1 MFFPIFAIDV
11 VVNNQDLKSEDMFP
25 VFFESWADF
34 SIFLINSVYLI
45 TIVGA
50 ILVVVLD
57 NRNPV
62 KTISWILVLI
72 FLPYV
77 GLILYIFFGQR
88 YRKQKIIARKSI
100 RSIENNPAYLY
111 EELNPTQFPKSCT
124 SIIQLLRKNNY
135 HPVFSGNDVRLI
147 TDGTAKFEMLFEDIN
162 NARKHIHIEYYIFDQ
177 SKIGHKLQALLIK
190 KAKEGV
196 EVRVIFDDIGSWKT
210 KNKFFQEMKD
220 AGIQVL
226 PFLKVLLPYLSPK
239 FNYRNHR
246 KIVVI
251 DGEIGYTGGMNVAD
265 RYIDGGKFGS
275 WRDSQIRI
283 CGKGVYG
290 LQTAFLID
298 WYFVSRQL
306 LTSKFYFPDIK
317 IHGKSLVQTATSSP
331 DTDWEGI
338 MQAIFCIVAEAKDYV
353 YLQTPYF
360 LPNESL
366 LTALQTAAL
375 SGVDVRLMIPAVSDT
390 PITARAMRSYLAEV
404 MDAGVKVYF
413 YNNGFMHAKTAV
425 SDDIISTVGSAN
437 LDYRSFEFNFEVNAF
452 IYDKEFAKG
461 MKDVFLS
468 DLEHCNRLDPVEW
481 AKRPGM
487 VKWVESV
494 CRIFGPML

>member
-1 MFFPIFAIDV
+1 MSPLFFRSW
-11 VVNNQDLKSEDMFP
+11 SELL
-25 VFFESWADF
+25 FFLF
-34 SIFLINSVYLI
+34 NSIYLI
-45 TIVGA
+45 TLIGV

-77 GLILYIFFGQR
+77 GLILYIFLGQR
-88 YRKQKIIARKSI
+88 FRKQKIISKKSI

-111 EELNPTQFPKSCT
+111 EELNPVHYPANC
-124 SIIQLLRKNNY
+124 INLIEMLRRNNT
-135 HPVFSGNDVRLI
+135 HPVFSGNDVRLFKKGA
-147 TDGTAKFEMLFEDIN
+147 DKFDALFEDIRK
-162 NARKHIHIEYYIFDQ
+162 ASKHIHIEYYIIEQ
-177 SKIGHKLQALLIK
+177 SKVGYELQSLLIE
-190 KAKEGV
+190 KAKEGI
-196 EVRVIFDDIGSWKT
+196 EVRIIYDDIGSWKT
-210 KNKFFQEMKD
+210 KKAYFQELKD
-220 AGIQVL
+220 AGVQVL
-226 PFLKVLLPYLSPK
+226 PFLRVLLPYLSPK

-251 DGEIGYTGGMNVAD
+251 DGEIGYTGGFNIAD
-265 RYIDGGKFGS
+265 RYIDGGKFRN
-275 WRDSQIRI
+275 WRDSHVRI
-283 CGKGVYG
+283 AGKAAYG

-298 WYFVSRQL
+298 WFFVSRQL

-317 IHGKSLVQTATSSP
+317 DSGNSLVQTATSSP

-338 MQAIFCIVAEAKDYV
+338 MQAIFCMIGQAKKYV

-366 LTALQTAAL
+366 LTVMQTAAL
-375 SGVDVRLMIPAVSDT
+375 SGVDVRLMVPERSDT
-390 PITARAMRSYLAEV
+390 PITTKAMRSYLSEI

-413 YNNGFMHAKTAV
+413 YQNGFLHSKTVV

-437 LDYRSFEFNFEVNAF
+437 LDYRSFELDFEANAF
-452 IYDKEFAKG
+452 IYDADFAAK
-461 MKDVFLS
+461 MKSAFID
-468 DLEHCNRLDPVEW
+468 DMENCIEINPEEW
-481 AKRPGM
+481 TKRPRL
-487 VKWVESV
+487 VKWTESI

>member
-1 MFFPIFAIDV
+1 
-11 VVNNQDLKSEDMFP
+11 MFP
-25 VFFESWADF
+25 LFFASWSEF
-34 SIFLINSVYLI
+34 WLFLFNSIYLI
-45 TIVGA
+45 TLIGA

-88 YRKQKIIARKSI
+88 YRKQKIITKKSI

-111 EELNPTQFPKSCT
+111 EELNPQHFPPSCT
-124 SIIQLLRKNNY
+124 SLIQLLRKNNY
-135 HPVFSGNDVRLI
+135 HPVFSGNSLMLFNS
-147 TDGTAKFEMLFEDIN
+147 GKEKFESLFEDIRH
-162 NARKHIHIEYYIFDQ
+162 ARKHIHLEYYIIDQ
-177 SKIGHKLQALLIK
+177 CKIGYELQALLIEK
-190 KAKEGV
+190 SKEGV
-196 EVRVIFDDIGSWKT
+196 EVRVIYDDIGSWKT
-210 KNKFFQEMKD
+210 KQVFFNEMKD

-226 PFLKVLLPYLSPK
+226 PFLKVLLPFLSPK

-251 DGEIGYTGGMNVAD
+251 DGEIGYTGGMNVGD
-265 RYIDGGKFGS
+265 RYIDGGKFS
-275 WRDSQIRI
+275 NWRDSHIRI
-283 CGKGVYG
+283 EGKGVYG

-298 WYFVSRQL
+298 WFFVSRQL
-306 LTSKFYFPDIK
+306 LTSKFYFPDIRDF
-317 IHGKSLVQTATSSP
+317 GKSLVQTATSSP

-338 MQAIFCIVAEAKDYV
+338 MQAMFCMVAEAKNYV

-375 SGVDVRLMIPAVSDT
+375 SGVDVRLMVPEVSDT
-390 PITARAMRSYLAEV
+390 PITTRAMRSYLEEV

-413 YNNGFMHAKTAV
+413 YQKGFLHAKTIV

-437 LDYRSFEFNFEVNAF
+437 LDYRSFELDFEVNTF
-452 IYDKEFAKG
+452 IYDGDFAARIKA
-461 MKDVFLS
+461 VFLQDIDDS
-468 DLEHCNRLDPVEW
+468 ILIDPVEW
-481 AKRPGM
+481 AKRPKI
-487 VKWVESV
+487 VKWIESV
-494 CRIFGPML
+494 CRMFGPML